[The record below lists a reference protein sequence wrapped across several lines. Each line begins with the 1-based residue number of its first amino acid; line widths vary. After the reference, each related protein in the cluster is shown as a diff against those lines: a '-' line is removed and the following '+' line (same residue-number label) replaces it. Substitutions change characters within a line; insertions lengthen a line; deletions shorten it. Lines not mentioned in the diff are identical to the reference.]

1 MWDGAA
7 QAAHPKAPAG
17 TTARYQAGDPN
28 TRPVSTSV
36 ARGLLPANSLP
47 WELLGLADFFAK
59 HPKGLKPCFCV
70 GPEGWVLQLPPPHG
84 VRAGAAWHKAGT
96 PRAGITDLTAC
107 PAAWLT
113 PHHPFVFLGRAPS
126 PREKEEEEERGRRGE
141 GKKESPQKCLHNRK
155 RLIKYLWFGMCDPT
169 GQTMHLAGNPA
180 INAAQSGISVG
191 LQLGGGGRER
201 EARGAGALQGAG
213 CGGTCPSGP
222 TGGLHGGWSSPV
234 RAETP
239 SAAPRGALC
248 QAEPPAERA
257 APCPA
262 AEQPE
267 HAAVNYCLITAGQ
280 GAGVG

>member
-1 MWDGAA
+1 M
-7 QAAHPKAPAG
+7 QVLRG
-17 TTARYQAGDPN
+17 TRQGHHALASP
-28 TRPVSTSV
+28 TS
-36 ARGLLPANSLP
+36 
-47 WELLGLADFFAK
+47 
-59 HPKGLKPCFCV
+59 
-70 GPEGWVLQLPPPHG
+70 
-84 VRAGAAWHKAGT
+84 
-96 PRAGITDLTAC
+96 PRAPVLGSPRTVLSFF
-107 PAAWLT
+107 WEG
-113 PHHPFVFLGRAPS
+113 HHPPGR
-126 PREKEEEEERGRRGE
+126 RRRRRRGE
-141 GKKESPQKCLHNRK
+141 EEGKEKKESPQKCLHNRK

-201 EARGAGALQGAG
+201 EARGAGALRGAG

-222 TGGLHGGWSSPV
+222 MGGPHGGWSSPV

-280 GAGVG
+280 GTGVG

>member
-1 MWDGAA
+1 M
-7 QAAHPKAPAG
+7 
-17 TTARYQAGDPN
+17 
-28 TRPVSTSV
+28 SV

-47 WELLGLADFFAK
+47 WESLGLADFFAK

-84 VRAGAAWHKAGT
+84 VRAGAAWHEAGT

-107 PAAWLT
+107 PTAWLA
-113 PHHPFVFLGRAPS
+113 PHRPFIFLGRAPS

-201 EARGAGALQGAG
+201 EARGAGALRGAG

-222 TGGLHGGWSSPV
+222 MGGPHGGWSSPI

>member
-1 MWDGAA
+1 MGIAGLGGFLCKTPKGFETLLLCGTRGLGAA
-7 QAAHPKAPAG
+7 AA
-17 TTARYQAGDPN
+17 TTPRCPC
-28 TRPVSTSV
+28 RCCM
-36 ARGLLPANSLP
+36 ARGRDTTR
-47 WELLGLADFFAK
+47 W
-59 HPKGLKPCFCV
+59 HHR
-70 GPEGWVLQLPPPHG
+70 PHRVPG
-84 VRAGAAWHKAGT
+84 
-96 PRAGITDLTAC
+96 
-107 PAAWLT
+107 AWLT
-113 PHHPFVFLGRAPS
+113 LHRPFVFLGRAPS

-201 EARGAGALQGAG
+201 EARGAGALRGAG

-222 TGGLHGGWSSPV
+222 MGGPHGGWSSPV

-262 AEQPE
+262 AEQPK